1 MKRKILSGVLAAM
14 CVLSM
19 QAQTN
24 YKSKVWVSDQG
35 DGTYKNPVLYADYSD
50 PDVIRVGEDY
60 YMTSSSF
67 NCIPGLQILH
77 SKDMVNWEFAGAA
90 VPNALYPYDDEKPEH
105 GNRVWAPSIRHHD
118 GFFYIFWGDPDQ
130 GAFMTKAKD
139 VKGPWSEPVIVKA
152 GKGIIDTTPLWD
164 EDGKVYMVHA
174 YAGSRAGLKSVLA
187 ICELNSDATKAIG
200 PSRIIFDG
208 HIDQVTCEGPK
219 IHKRNGY
226 YYIFHPAGGVPTGW
240 QTVQRSK
247 NIYGPYETRIVMK
260 QGKSPINGPHQGAW
274 VDTPTG
280 EDWFFHFTDVGAY
293 GRLLCLEPMK
303 WVNDWPVIGQA
314 KKGAEWGEP
323 VTQYKKPNVG
333 KTYPICTPVES
344 DEFDD
349 MVLGPQWQWQ
359 ANYNEKWAYF
369 AGDKGFVRLY
379 SHPVSNDYKSLWD
392 VPNLLLQKTPAPNF
406 SATTKITFSPIEKYK
421 GEKTGL
427 VVMGLDY
434 AALTVENT
442 ESGLKLSQVE
452 CKKAD
457 KGNTEKENASVSLKK
472 NIFYL
477 RADISTDG
485 SKISKSE
492 GGHDLVVKCQ
502 FYYSTDNK
510 KFEKLGNEFQVKEG
524 KWIGAKVGVFCTR
537 PNIKTNDGGWAD
549 VDWFA
554 EKEIIYTLLYVK
566 IHLAHT
572 VARWI
577 FVSLTNSILQY
588 EVAFFRIICYGI
600 ALFF

>member
-1 MKRKILSGVLAAM
+1 MKRKFLSGVLAAM

-303 WVNDWPVIGQA
+303 WVNDWPVIGMA

-344 DEFDD
+344 DEFDG

-549 VDWFA
+549 VDWF
-554 EKEIIYTLLYVK
+554 
-566 IHLAHT
+566 
-572 VARWI
+572 
-577 FVSLTNSILQY
+577 
-588 EVAFFRIICYGI
+588 RIEP
-600 ALFF
+600 LKKK

>member
-303 WVNDWPVIGQA
+303 WVNDWPVIGMA
-314 KKGAEWGEP
+314 KNGAEWGEP

-344 DEFDD
+344 DEFDG

-379 SHPVSNDYKSLWD
+379 SHPVSSDYKSLWD

-549 VDWFA
+549 VDWFRI
-554 EKEIIYTLLYVK
+554 EPLKKE
-566 IHLAHT
+566 
-572 VARWI
+572 
-577 FVSLTNSILQY
+577 
-588 EVAFFRIICYGI
+588 
-600 ALFF
+600 

>member
-77 SKDMVNWEFAGAA
+77 SKDMVNWEFIGAA

-303 WVNDWPVIGQA
+303 WVNDWPVIGMA

-344 DEFDD
+344 DEFDG

-369 AGDKGFVRLY
+369 AGDKGFVR
-379 SHPVSNDYKSLWD
+379 
-392 VPNLLLQKTPAPNF
+392 
-406 SATTKITFSPIEKYK
+406 
-421 GEKTGL
+421 
-427 VVMGLDY
+427 
-434 AALTVENT
+434 
-442 ESGLKLSQVE
+442 
-452 CKKAD
+452 
-457 KGNTEKENASVSLKK
+457 
-472 NIFYL
+472 
-477 RADISTDG
+477 
-485 SKISKSE
+485 
-492 GGHDLVVKCQ
+492 
-502 FYYSTDNK
+502 
-510 KFEKLGNEFQVKEG
+510 
-524 KWIGAKVGVFCTR
+524 
-537 PNIKTNDGGWAD
+537 
-549 VDWFA
+549 
-554 EKEIIYTLLYVK
+554 
-566 IHLAHT
+566 
-572 VARWI
+572 
-577 FVSLTNSILQY
+577 
-588 EVAFFRIICYGI
+588 
-600 ALFF
+600 